1 MTYKEKILW
10 LWRYRKAL
18 RNENLL
24 KERLETAQE
33 RATSISQALS
43 PISTHS
49 AISDKMAAC
58 LERIEQYQ
66 IKLGTQILN
75 TEAIRDEIEATL
87 DTLPDEQRAVLYE
100 RYILGKKFEDM
111 RDRAKRFFNPKYDYK
126 IYLTYMGTT
135 YWLAAELSAFKAPND
150 QIDQPQ
156 TWSAYFLAANPY
168 WQSVDDFGQ
177 DIAAI
182 TPRWGF
188 PYMDHPA
195 YGVLVDVAN
204 FTRSVVFDYDG
215 DVPAYP
221 TIVLTA
227 DDAVTNAK
235 IIKDDAYVRL
245 IDELVKGDRVEIDTN
260 PRHIRIT
267 KNGVNVLN
275 KTDRGSKFTV
285 LQMTPGTNTVRY
297 EADYGDNNLHVVI
310 RYNKQYLGV

>member
-1 MTYKEKILW
+1 MDRDVIARIVRSDGAELI
-10 LWRYRKAL
+10 AD
-18 RNENLL
+18 
-24 KERLETAQE
+24 ETDWGL
-33 RATSISQALS
+33 TSIDGAAAPEYELF
-43 PISTHS
+43 TEKS
-49 AISDKMAAC
+49 ATDDGDTVTGKRVAARD
-58 LERIEQYQ
+58 LELEAAVMNTDRN
-66 IKLGTQILN
+66 QIL
-75 TEAIRDEIEATL
+75 
-87 DTLPDEQRAVLYE
+87 
-100 RYILGKKFEDM
+100 
-111 RDRAKRFFNPKYDYK
+111 RDRAKRFFNPKYNYK

-135 YWLAAELSAFKAPND
+135 HWVAAELAAFKAPND

-188 PYMDHPA
+188 PYMDHPT

-204 FTRSVVFDYDG
+204 FTRSVIFDYDG

-221 TIVLTA
+221 TIILTA
-227 DDAVTNAK
+227 DDAVTNPK
-235 IIKDDAYVRL
+235 IIKDDAFVRL

-267 KNGVNVLN
+267 KNGVNVLA
-275 KTDRGSKFTV
+275 KTDRASKFTA

>member
-1 MTYKEKILW
+1 MI
-10 LWRYRKAL
+10 
-18 RNENLL
+18 
-24 KERLETAQE
+24 
-33 RATSISQALS
+33 
-43 PISTHS
+43 
-49 AISDKMAAC
+49 
-58 LERIEQYQ
+58 
-66 IKLGTQILN
+66 
-75 TEAIRDEIEATL
+75 L
-87 DTLPDEQRAVLYE
+87 DTYVSARFVRSDAAELLADGTDWLLTPGTVDGVCKPVFDLYTEDNASIDGSTVTGKRVAARDLTMSCSSMRVANNTILRA
-100 RYILGKKFEDM
+100 
-111 RDRAKRFFNPKYDYK
+111 RASSFFNPKYSYK
-126 IYLTYMGTT
+126 IHLTYQGRTR
-135 YWLAAELSAFKAPND
+135 WISAELAGVDIPTD
-150 QIDQPQ
+150 MVCVPQ
-156 TWSAYFLAANPY
+156 TFTVTFLAVNPY

-188 PYMDHPA
+188 PYMDHPTH
-195 YGVLVDVAN
+195 GVLVDVAN

-227 DDAVTNAK
+227 DDDVTNPK
-235 IIKDDAYVRL
+235 IIKEDAYVRL
-245 IDELVKGDRVEIDTN
+245 LDELVKGDKVEIDTN

-275 KTDRGSKFTV
+275 KTDRGSKFTA

>member
-1 MTYKEKILW
+1 MDRDVIARIVRSDGAELIADETDWGLTAIDGAAAPEYELFTEKNATDDGDTVTGKRVAARDLE
-10 LWRYRKAL
+10 LEAAVMDTA
-18 RNENLL
+18 EN
-24 KERLETAQE
+24 
-33 RATSISQALS
+33 
-43 PISTHS
+43 
-49 AISDKMAAC
+49 
-58 LERIEQYQ
+58 
-66 IKLGTQILN
+66 QIL
-75 TEAIRDEIEATL
+75 
-87 DTLPDEQRAVLYE
+87 
-100 RYILGKKFEDM
+100 

-135 YWLAAELSAFKAPND
+135 YWLAAELSAFKAPNA
-150 QIDQPQ
+150 QIDEKQ

-188 PYMDHPA
+188 PYMDHPT

-204 FTRSVVFDYDG
+204 FTRSVIFEYDG

-221 TIVLTA
+221 TIILTA
-227 DDAVTNAK
+227 DDAVTNPK
-235 IIKDDAYVRL
+235 IIKDDAFVRL

-275 KTDRGSKFTV
+275 KTDRGSRFTG

-297 EADYGDNNLHVVI
+297 EADYGDNNLHVVL